1 MKVVCINNVE
11 LGRDS
16 YGKPRHNILPL
27 TIGKAYDTVGGGKG
41 GSDFDLDGEIKVSN
55 VRFYMIEKDNN
66 DETTHYAAQY
76 FLPVNVWRE
85 QQLNKL
91 LK

>member
-27 TIGKAYDTVGGGKG
+27 TIGKTYDTI
-41 GSDFDLDGEIKVSN
+41 LDGEIVAAN

-66 DETTHYAAQY
+66 DESNHYAAQY
-76 FLPVNVWRE
+76 FVTLSVWRE
-85 QQLNKL
+85 MQINRII
-91 LK
+91 

>member
-1 MKVVCINNVE
+1 MKVVCINNME

-16 YGKPRHNILPL
+16 NGKSRLKRLPL
-27 TIGKAYDTVGGGKG
+27 TIGKTYDKV
-41 GSDFDLDGEIKVSN
+41 LDGEIKVSN

-76 FLPVNVWRE
+76 FVTLDVWRE
-85 QQLNKL
+85 QQLNRIL
-91 LK
+91 

>member
-1 MKVVCINNVE
+1 MKVVCINNME

-16 YGKPRHNILPL
+16 YGKPRHKRLPL
-27 TIGKAYDTVGGGKG
+27 TIGKTYDTV
-41 GSDFDLDGEIKVSN
+41 LDGEIKVSN

-76 FLPVNVWRE
+76 FVTLDVWRE
-85 QQLNKL
+85 QQLNRIL
-91 LK
+91 